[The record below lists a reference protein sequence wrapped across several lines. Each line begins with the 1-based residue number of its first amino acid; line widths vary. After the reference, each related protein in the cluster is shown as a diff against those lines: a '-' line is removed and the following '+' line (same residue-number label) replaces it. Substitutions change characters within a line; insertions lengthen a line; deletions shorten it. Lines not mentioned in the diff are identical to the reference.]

1 MRSVADV
8 ELATLGRI
16 DSYNHRRLRRAL
28 DYRPPAEYEGEQTR
42 KIVLAPARDSM
53 NRVSTKLGGV
63 NAGCPDRGEST
74 LRYILVAVAIL

>member
-8 ELATLGRI
+8 ELATLGWI

-53 NRVSTKLGGV
+53 NRVSTKLGGG
-63 NAGCPDRGEST
+63 AMLAAPIEASQRSDT
-74 LRYILVAVAIL
+74 F